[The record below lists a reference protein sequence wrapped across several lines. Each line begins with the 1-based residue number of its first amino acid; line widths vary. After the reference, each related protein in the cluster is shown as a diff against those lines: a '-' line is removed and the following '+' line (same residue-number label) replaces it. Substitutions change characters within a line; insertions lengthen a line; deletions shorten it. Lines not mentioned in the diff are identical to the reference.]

1 MEAFVTALGVVA
13 LAEIGD
19 RTQLLALLL
28 ASRFRRPVPII
39 CGIFVATLANHAL
52 AGLTGEWL
60 GTLLSP
66 ALLRWLLGL
75 SFLAMAIWTL
85 FPDRLEDDRVGT
97 SLRRG
102 AFLTT
107 LIGFFICEMGDKTQ
121 IATAALA
128 ARFDQLLPVIAGTT
142 AGMLIANIPTV
153 LFGHYSVNR
162 IGLKWTRYAAA
173 AIFAG
178 EAVLT
183 LAGYSLW

>member
-1 MEAFVTALGVVA
+1 MEAFITSLGVVA
-13 LAEIGD
+13 VAEIGD

-28 ASRFRRPVPII
+28 ASQFRRPGPII
-39 CGIFVATLANHAL
+39 CGIFVATLANHAV

-85 FPDRLEDDRVGT
+85 FPDRLDDGGLGV
-97 SLRRG
+97 SQRRG

-107 LIGFFICEMGDKTQ
+107 LIGFFLCEMGDKTQ

-142 AGMLIANIPTV
+142 AGMMIANIPTV
-153 LFGHYSVNR
+153 LFGHYSANR
-162 IGLKWTRYAAA
+162 VGLRWTRFAAA
-173 AIFAG
+173 AIFAV
-178 EAVLT
+178 EAALT
-183 LAGYSLW
+183 FAGYNLL